1 MQDDVY
7 LISAVEVLEI
17 SKEATPGDHGEI
29 RAYESY

>member
-17 SKEATPGDHGEI
+17 SKEATPGDYRET
-29 RAYESY
+29 RAYDSY